1 MASILSSITRFGL
14 YEPFELQVARGQITG
29 HTLVNIFG
37 YQPLVDGTSIC
48 IWENVTP
55 YVFPSTAVQMAMV
68 STSAADT
75 AVVKLITGLDANYE
89 PISETLTVTGTTP
102 VNTTNFY
109 LRINNVRTLSGNAVG
124 TVTLT
129 NGGNTYAKIL
139 PGTGQTQM
147 SQYTVPSG
155 YTFYLTRVDAFSQ
168 VAGGTNNYCTY
179 NVQAL
184 LANGTSYSVLQAPF
198 TANYNARRIVPF
210 PYYEKTSLQWRATV
224 AAQTAA
230 VSMVIEGIL
239 IRNSGT

>member
-1 MASILSSITRFGL
+1 MTLLASQTYFGKN
-14 YEPFELQVARGQITG
+14 EPFELQVARNQIPG
-29 HTLVNIFG
+29 HSLVNVFG

-48 IWENVTP
+48 IWENTTP
-55 YVFPSTAVQMAMV
+55 YLYPSAAVQMTMV
-68 STSAADT
+68 STSAADVG
-75 AVVKLITGLDANYE
+75 VVKLISGLNLNYE
-89 PISETLTVTGTTP
+89 PISEILATNGTTP
-102 VNTTNFY
+102 VVTTNYF

-129 NGGNTYAKIL
+129 NNGTTYAKIL
-139 PGTGQTQM
+139 PGVGQTQM
-147 SQYTVPSG
+147 SQYTVPLG
-155 YTFYLTRVDAFSQ
+155 HTFYLTRVDAFSQ
-168 VAGGTNNYCTY
+168 VSGGSNNYCTY

-210 PYYEKTSLQWRATV
+210 PYAEKTSLQWRATV

-239 IRNSGT
+239 VKNSTD